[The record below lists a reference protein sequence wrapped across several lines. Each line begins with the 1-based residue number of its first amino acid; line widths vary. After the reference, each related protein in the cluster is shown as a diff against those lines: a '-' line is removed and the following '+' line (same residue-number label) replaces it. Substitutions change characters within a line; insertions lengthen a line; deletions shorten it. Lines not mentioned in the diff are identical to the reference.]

1 MIQKKMQYLHN
12 GAAKYTGS
20 PDRYVQF
27 AKNNQL
33 LNPATWANFVR
44 VFRSDSDDCN
54 LGWRGEFWGKMMRG
68 ACLIYRYAPD
78 PELYGV
84 LETTVVDMLDAQR
97 DDGRFS
103 TYSREAQLQGWD
115 IWSRKYILTA
125 MLHFHGIC
133 KDTALKERILSAMC
147 HHIDALIADVGDG
160 EGQRPITE
168 TSNYWG
174 CMNSCTILDPVVE
187 LYTLTGKQEYLD
199 FAKYIIGTGG
209 CNNGD
214 LLATAL
220 ENTKMPHEYPQV
232 KAYEMMSFFEG
243 LLSYYEL
250 TGEEKYLTAVTNF
263 AEAVYASDITVIGCA
278 GCTHELFDHSAV
290 RQVLESDNIMQET
303 CVTVTWMRL
312 LARLHLLTGEVRY
325 MERMEQSAYNALYG
339 SANEH
344 NLPGYSLFKFEYLD
358 PLPFDSYAP
367 LYNKPRGQGV
377 GGHQDFAFGGLYGCC
392 ACIASAGIAIFPLCA
407 VLKEEAGFTVNSFL
421 GGVIEETTPGG
432 QAVKMTMESTYP
444 AEAAWKCVLE
454 LERAETFTV
463 KLRIPEFCE
472 NAQVLVNGAAATVP
486 ESGYLELSRQ
496 WNTGDVIEFKA
507 QLELKAIQLGGRTA
521 FTYGALVL
529 ARDEEK
535 EGGAD
540 LEETV
545 PLQPIGGKLIYRLE
559 APNKEYGE
567 LIRIY
572 VNRTDGGELLLT
584 DFASCGKK
592 WLSKH
597 NRMTVWMNAQMER
610 RTE

>member
-1 MIQKKMQYLHN
+1 MERKLQYLAA
-12 GAAKYTGS
+12 GAAKYIGS

-27 AKNNQL
+27 AKTNQL
-33 LNPATWANFVR
+33 LNPNTWANFVR
-44 VFRSDSDDCN
+44 VFKSDSDDCN

-68 ACLIYRYAPD
+68 ACLIYHYAPD
-78 PELYGV
+78 PELYNV
-84 LETTVVDMLDAQR
+84 LETTVLDMLDAQR
-97 DDGRFS
+97 ADGRFS

-133 KDTALKERILSAMC
+133 KDAALKARILSAMC
-147 HHIDALIADVGDG
+147 RHIDALIADVGDE
-160 EGQRPITE
+160 EGKRPITE
-168 TSNYWG
+168 TSNFWG

-187 LYTLTGKQEYLD
+187 LYTLTGKQAYLE
-199 FAKYIIGTGG
+199 FAQYIISTGG
-209 CNNGD
+209 CSNGD

-220 ENTKMPHEYPQV
+220 ENIKMPHEYPQV

-263 AEAVYASDITVIGCA
+263 VEAVYASDITVIGCA
-278 GCTHELFDHSAV
+278 GCTHELFDNSAV

-325 MERMEQSAYNALYG
+325 MDRMEQSAYNALYG

-344 NLPGYSLFKFEYLD
+344 NLPGYSLLKNIYLD

-367 LYNKPRGQGV
+367 LYNRPRGQGV

-407 VLKEEAGFTVNSFL
+407 VLKEKAGFTVNSFL
-421 GGVIEETTPGG
+421 AGVIEETTPGG
-432 QAVKMTMESTYP
+432 QAVKLTMVSTYP
-444 AEAAWKCVLE
+444 AAGAWKCTLDIKSAEQFVL
-454 LERAETFTV
+454 

-472 NAQVLVNGAAATVP
+472 NVQVSVNGAAVAAP
-486 ESGYLELSRQ
+486 ESGYLELNRK

-507 QLELKAIQLGGRTA
+507 QQTLKAIPLGGRTA

-529 ARDEEK
+529 ARDAEK

-540 LEETV
+540 LEEELT
-545 PLQPIGGKLIYRLE
+545 PITENGKLQYTLA
-559 APNKEYGE
+559 APEDKYGE
-567 LIRIY
+567 QVRIY
-572 VNRTDGGELLLT
+572 VNLQDNRKLLLT

-597 NRMTVWMNAQMER
+597 NRITVWMNVIR
-610 RTE
+610 

>member
-1 MIQKKMQYLHN
+1 MLQRKLRYLAN
-12 GAAKYTGS
+12 GAAKYTGAA
-20 PDRYVQF
+20 DRYVQF
-27 AKNNQL
+27 TKTNQL
-33 LNPATWANFVR
+33 LNPNTWANFVR

-78 PELYGV
+78 PELYEV
-84 LETTVVDMLDAQR
+84 LETTVLDMLDAQR

-133 KDTALKERILSAMC
+133 KDAALKDRILSAMC
-147 HHIDALIADVGDG
+147 RHIDALIADVGDG
-160 EGQRPITE
+160 EGKRPITE
-168 TSNYWG
+168 TSNFWG

-187 LYTLTGKQEYLD
+187 LYTLTGKQDYLD
-199 FAKYIIGTGG
+199 FAKYIISTGG
-209 CNNGD
+209 CSNGD

-243 LLSYYEL
+243 LLSYYER

-263 AEAVYASDITVIGCA
+263 VEAVYTSDITVIGCA
-278 GCTHELFDHSAV
+278 GCTHELFDNSAV

-325 MERMEQSAYNALYG
+325 MDRIEQSAYNALYG

-344 NLPGYSLFKFEYLD
+344 NLKGYSLFKNIYLD

-407 VLKEEAGFTVNSFL
+407 VLKEKAGFTVNSFL
-421 GGVIEETTPGG
+421 GGMIEETTPGG
-432 QAVKMTMESTYP
+432 HALKLTMESTYP
-444 AEAAWKCVLE
+444 AAGAWKCTLE
-454 LERAETFTV
+454 LENPETFTL
-463 KLRIPEFCE
+463 KLRIP
-472 NAQVLVNGAAATVP
+472 ASYDTPQVLLNGEAVSLP
-486 ESGYLELSRQ
+486 ESGYLVLNET
-496 WNTGDVIEFKA
+496 WHNGDTLEFKA
-507 QLELKAIQLGGRTA
+507 QAELKVLQLGGRTA
-521 FTYGALVL
+521 FTYGSLVL
-529 ARDEEK
+529 ARDAEK

-540 LEETV
+540 LEEELTPV
-545 PLQPIGGKLIYRLE
+545 TENGKLQYTLA
-559 APNKEYGE
+559 APEDKYAEQV
-567 LIRIY
+567 RIY
-572 VNRTDGGELLLT
+572 VNLQGNKKLLLT

-597 NRMTVWMNAQMER
+597 NRMTVWMNTR
-610 RTE
+610 L

>member
-1 MIQKKMQYLHN
+1 MLQRKLSYLAN
-12 GAAKYTGS
+12 GAAKYTGAA
-20 PDRYVQF
+20 DRYVQF
-27 AKNNQL
+27 TKTNQL
-33 LNPATWANFVR
+33 LNPNTWANFVR

-78 PELYGV
+78 PELYEV
-84 LETTVVDMLDAQR
+84 LETTVLDMLDAQR

-133 KDTALKERILSAMC
+133 KDAALKDRILSAMC
-147 HHIDALIADVGDG
+147 RHIDALIADVGDE
-160 EGQRPITE
+160 EGKRPITE
-168 TSNYWG
+168 TSNFWG

-187 LYTLTGKQEYLD
+187 LYTLTGKQAYLE
-199 FAKYIIGTGG
+199 FAQYIISTGG
-209 CNNGD
+209 CSNGD

-220 ENTKMPHEYPQV
+220 ENKKMPHEYPQV

-243 LLSYYEL
+243 LLSYHEL

-263 AEAVYASDITVIGCA
+263 VEAVYASDITVIGCA
-278 GCTHELFDHSAV
+278 GCTHELFDNSAV

-312 LARLHLLTGEVRY
+312 LARLHLLTGEIRY

-344 NLPGYSLFKFEYLD
+344 NLPGYSLFKFKYLD

-377 GGHQDFAFGGLYGCC
+377 GGHQNFAFGGLYGCC

-407 VLKEEAGFTVNSFL
+407 VLKEDTGFTVNSFL
-421 GGVIEETTPGG
+421 AGVIEETTPGG
-432 QAVKMTMESTYP
+432 QAVTLTAESTYP
-444 AEAAWKCVLE
+444 AEGAWKCTLE
-454 LERAETFTV
+454 LEMPEAFTL
-463 KLRIPEFCE
+463 KLRIPACYEDP
-472 NAQVLVNGAAATVP
+472 QILLNGKSVTLP
-486 ESGYLELSRQ
+486 ETGYLVLNET
-496 WNTGDVIEFKA
+496 WHNGDTLEFKA
-507 QLELKAIQLGGRTA
+507 QPALKVLQLGGRTA
-521 FTYGALVL
+521 FTYGSLVL
-529 ARDEEK
+529 ARDAEK

-540 LEETV
+540 LEEELTPV
-545 PLQPIGGKLIYRLE
+545 IENGKLQYSLAQPE
-559 APNKEYGE
+559 HKYGE
-567 LIRIY
+567 QVRIY
-572 VNRTDGGELLLT
+572 VNLANGKQLLLT

-592 WLSKH
+592 WLGKH
-597 NRMTVWMNAQMER
+597 NRMTVWMNVIL
-610 RTE
+610 